1 MIIAARIKEKR
12 VVVSHLRIVYVHFKL
27 WGILL
32 TYYVVISLRLG
43 WYTYQMNYDPRK
55 QTNASP
61 TPQKTVAI
69 DVRDA
74 G

>member
-1 MIIAARIKEKR
+1 MKKRRKRLYVGTFLAAGLNKA
-12 VVVSHLRIVYVHFKL
+12 LM
-27 WGILL
+27 
-32 TYYVVISLRLG
+32 LG
-43 WYTYQMNYDPRK
+43 LYAYQMNYDPRK